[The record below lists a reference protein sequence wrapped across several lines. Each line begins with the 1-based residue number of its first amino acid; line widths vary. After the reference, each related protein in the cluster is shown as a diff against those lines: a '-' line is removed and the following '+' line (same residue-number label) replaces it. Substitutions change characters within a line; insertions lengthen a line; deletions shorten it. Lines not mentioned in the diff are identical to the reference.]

1 MTNVAVNDNW
11 ARLESV
17 IAWAGMTTNSFARH
31 IGLLRAENLY
41 QIKSGKNGISRN
53 LAARVVAAFP
63 EVSVGWL
70 LSGEGEM
77 FSSADSLNRKI
88 PFYEGDGVW
97 QNLQNLESVEPSSYV
112 SFPPLRACDC
122 AVRCN
127 DEGMAKEIMPG
138 TIVFLKQT
146 DVKSII
152 PGGVCAVV
160 APNFVLLRRVRFAK
174 SADGEDVLR
183 LEPSNKSFDV
193 MELETDGI
201 TAIYS
206 VVGSLR
212 LF

>member
-1 MTNVAVNDNW
+1 MANVNVNDSW

-17 IAWAGMTTNSFARH
+17 IAWAGMTTNSFAHH

-53 LAARVVAAFP
+53 LAARIVAAFP
-63 EVSVGWL
+63 EVSAGWL
-70 LSGEGEM
+70 LTGEGDM
-77 FSSADSLNRKI
+77 FSSDDSANRKI

-97 QNLQNLESVEPSSYV
+97 QNLQSLQNMEPTSYV
-112 SFPPLRACDC
+112 SFPALGACDC

-138 TIVFLKQT
+138 TIVFLKQA
-146 DVKSII
+146 DSKSII
-152 PGGVCAVV
+152 PGSVCVV
-160 APNFVLLRRVRFAK
+160 VSANFVLLRRVRIAK
-174 SADGEDVLR
+174 NSEGEDVLR
-183 LEPSNKSFDV
+183 MEPANKSFGV
-193 MELETDGI
+193 MELTMDGI